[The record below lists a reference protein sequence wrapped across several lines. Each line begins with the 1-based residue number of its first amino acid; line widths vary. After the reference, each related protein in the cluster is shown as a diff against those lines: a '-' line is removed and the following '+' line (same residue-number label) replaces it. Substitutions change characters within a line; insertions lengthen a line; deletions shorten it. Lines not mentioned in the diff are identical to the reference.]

1 MGLFTFGCIKA
12 DFWKHFLLNCYTQI
26 EEQLKTLRK
35 VEQKQQQKQQQPQQ
49 LQQQQQQLPPV
60 SSAEATEKGATMP
73 FTPQQE
79 ATYDPNVYLQVKLQ
93 IALPVA
99 T

>member
-1 MGLFTFGCIKA
+1 M
-12 DFWKHFLLNCYTQI
+12 NCYTQI